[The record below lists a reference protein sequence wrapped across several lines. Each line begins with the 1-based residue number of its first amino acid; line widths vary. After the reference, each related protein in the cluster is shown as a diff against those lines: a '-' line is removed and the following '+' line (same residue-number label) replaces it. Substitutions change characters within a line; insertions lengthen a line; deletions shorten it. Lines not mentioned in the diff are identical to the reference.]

1 MTKHEGFIWKK
12 QFRPAEGATRHRPS
26 FTTSG
31 VGLLNKG
38 CTVTQW
44 AHLCRLCPGSPR
56 WGAAEAGGCHR
67 PAAPYELPAGRLRL
81 HLCKRNYMIWRCKS
95 FDLECAFTL
104 MLLYEQRH
112 RTCTH
117 FKSCVCFLQMFCFI
131 IEIFLLFFLACS
143 TARKTWTHHDKQL
156 HTVFNCVT
164 YLWTNKQRGEAVW
177 EYLPCSVTAVGGVFS
192 MCCARSIKTW

>member
-1 MTKHEGFIWKK
+1 MKDSFGKK
-12 QFRPAEGATRHRPS
+12 QFRPAEGATRHRLS

-81 HLCKRNYMIWRCKS
+81 HLWKRNHMIWCCKS

-104 MLLYEQRH
+104 LLLCEQRH

-117 FKSCVCFLQMFCFI
+117 FKSLHVSVSCRCFV
-131 IEIFLLFFLACS
+131 LLLWFFFFFFWHV
-143 TARKTWTHHDKQL
+143 ARHECTWTHNDKQL
-156 HTVFNCVT
+156 HIVFNCVT

-177 EYLPCSVTAVGGVFS
+177 DPHINIYRARWQPSEESSA
-192 MCCARSIKTW
+192 CAARGQ